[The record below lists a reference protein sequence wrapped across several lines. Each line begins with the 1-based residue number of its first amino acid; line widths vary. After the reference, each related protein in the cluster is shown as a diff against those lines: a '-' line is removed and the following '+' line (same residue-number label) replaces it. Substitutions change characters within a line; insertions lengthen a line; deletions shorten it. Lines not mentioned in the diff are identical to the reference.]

1 MAKKQVYS
9 PQLEK
14 GVLDEIKHLEQQK
27 VPSAQQILEEHKHLV
42 HYEEELRHL
51 LQPVQLAPVQS
62 LGQWKKG
69 MPAVPEIPR
78 VNLSQTSVDKSV
90 KKNKRKA

>member
-1 MAKKQVYS
+1 MAKKQIYT

-14 GVLDEIKHLEQQK
+14 GVLDEIRHLEQEK
-27 VPSAQQILEEHKHLV
+27 VPSAQQILQEHKHLV

-78 VNLSQTSVDKSV
+78 IESSE
-90 KKNKRKA
+90 KKKRKA